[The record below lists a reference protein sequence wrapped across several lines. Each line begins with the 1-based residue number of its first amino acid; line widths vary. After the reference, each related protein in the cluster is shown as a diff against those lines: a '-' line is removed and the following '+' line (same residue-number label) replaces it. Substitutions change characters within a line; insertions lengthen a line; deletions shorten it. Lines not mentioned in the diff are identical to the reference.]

1 MNSEKKFCLISLFLI
16 LGFLIFATT
25 FNEKDAQ
32 SYSREDILGEWHGYA
47 DELGGTEVIVFTENG
62 TSWFTYI
69 PEGDTEFGW
78 LTKNDSWQ
86 LDSKVIV
93 EDERGIVM
101 NYEIQMVG
109 NEINLICPEDSTI
122 YKKVSSGTTDKGVE
136 IISMQEIPDA
146 FDYSTDDSFEG
157 FWEILQD

>member
-1 MNSEKKFCLISLFLI
+1 MLSLLLI
-16 LGFLIFATT
+16 LGVLVFATS
-25 FNEKDAQ
+25 FNEKDSQ
-32 SYSREDILGEWHGYA
+32 SYSREDILGEWRGNA
-47 DELGGTEVIVFTENG
+47 DELGGTEVILFTENG

-78 LTKNDSWQ
+78 LTKNDSWR
-86 LDSKVIV
+86 LDSKIVV

-101 NYEIQMVG
+101 SYEIIMVG

-122 YKKVSSGTTDKGVE
+122 YKKVSSGKYDKGLE
-136 IISMQEIPDA
+136 IITMQALPNA
-146 FDYSTDDSFEG
+146 FDYSTDGSFEG